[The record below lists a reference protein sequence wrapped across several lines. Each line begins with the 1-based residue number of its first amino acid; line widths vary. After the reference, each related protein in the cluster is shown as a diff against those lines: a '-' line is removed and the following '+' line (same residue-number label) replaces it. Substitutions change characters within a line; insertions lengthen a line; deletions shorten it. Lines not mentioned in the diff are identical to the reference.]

1 MGPKKR
7 LTSVVWRVCQFL
19 TGLGLGYHLPTLLT
33 PQNSAQVQDPLP
45 PAVTSLTAPLLP
57 LVVGVMTAGPYLDNR
72 ACSVWRTWG
81 QDVLRAG
88 GEIRFFVGEKVHGG
102 EWCGLPVVALEGVR
116 DGDYPP
122 QRKSFLM
129 LAWLARHLGDR
140 TRWILRSDD
149 DVFIKVEQL
158 LDFLAPLDHRKPLY
172 IGQAG
177 RGRGMEEGRLGL
189 GWRQNFCMGGPG
201 VVLSSAALRL
211 TAPLLPSCLKSLVT
225 QHEDVELGRCVT
237 QATGQS
243 CTWAYDMQ
251 TKFYHSSSA
260 EEERG
265 SEVVPNFVPE
275 QTVEHAITLH

>member
-1 MGPKKR
+1 M
-7 LTSVVWRVCQFL
+7 VWRFCQFL

-33 PQNSAQVQDPLP
+33 PQNLAQVQDPLP

-88 GEIRFFVGEKVHGG
+88 GEVRFFVGEKVHGG

-158 LDFLAPLDHRKPLY
+158 LDFLAPLDHRAPLY

-177 RGRGMEEGRLGL
+177 RGRGVEEGRLGL

-201 VVLSSAALRL
+201 VILSSAALRL
-211 TAPLLPSCLKSLVT
+211 TAPLLP
-225 QHEDVELGRCVT
+225 
-237 QATGQS
+237 
-243 CTWAYDMQ
+243 
-251 TKFYHSSSA
+251 
-260 EEERG
+260 
-265 SEVVPNFVPE
+265 
-275 QTVEHAITLH
+275 TLS